1 MAPRLFAIFSLLLT
15 LLWVGGCSHRE
26 VDFTS
31 KKFPIKAVIK
41 IPKNAPS
48 QSPYIVGGKV
58 YIPFQQLVLGWREE
72 GIASWYGPDFHSRM
86 TASGEKYNMFSY
98 TAAHKTLP
106 LGTIIRV
113 TNLKNRK
120 SIVVKINDRGPFVA
134 NRIIDLS
141 YSAAKVLGLDRAGTG
156 KVELQVIGYLPPK
169 QVSPILSPVGV
180 TTTGFA
186 GLSSLERLYARLEQ
200 KSLWEQLKR
209 KLEQGFKELIHFF
222 KKLNPFN
229 RSPEGDLSLSPDRAP
244 HKREKNSSSKQA
256 PSKTGKGGQKGEKRG
271 ILQRGDGK
279 GLKYRVAAYRYR
291 KNGERLV
298 ARLRKR
304 RYNSYLIKRGKYYLV
319 IVEFRN
325 WQELERF
332 RRREHL
338 KGVPIE

>member
-1 MAPRLFAIFSLLLT
+1 
-15 LLWVGGCSHRE
+15 
-26 VDFTS
+26 VDFSS

-58 YIPFQQLVLGWREE
+58 YIPFQQLVLGWKEE
-72 GIASWYGPDFHSRM
+72 GIASWYGPDFHSQM

-106 LGTIIRV
+106 LGTIVRV

-169 QVSPILSPVGV
+169 RVSSILSPVGV

-222 KKLNPFN
+222 KKLNPFH
-229 RSPEGDLSLSPDRAP
+229 RTPETGTSPTSEPQKGEKGASNGGTPSTPSPQPAP
-244 HKREKNSSSKQA
+244 
-256 PSKTGKGGQKGEKRG
+256 KTGKGGKRGEKGERAPG
-271 ILQRGDGK
+271 SSGRV
-279 GLKYRVAAYRYR
+279 LKYRVAAYRYR
-291 KNGERLV
+291 QNGERLV
-298 ARLRKR
+298 SRLRKR
-304 RYNSYLIKRGKYYLV
+304 GYNSHLIKGRKYYLV
-319 IVEFRN
+319 VVEFRN
-325 WQELERF
+325 RQELEQF
-332 RRREHL
+332 QRREHL